1 MFFVNNLINFYVRR
15 NNTSNQTSVLD
26 NVFSGFPNLFASQ
39 ERNASNQNQ
48 RIYKQTPKPTNY
60 YSPYPPIAQTNLRNQ
75 GQKPNQCFHSDS
87 TLGSIFSGNLFFP
100 PKIVKLSQ
108 NELRTNSWNPNLYS
122 EDQLYRFKV

>member
-1 MFFVNNLINFYVRR
+1 MSR
-15 NNTSNQTSVLD
+15 NNTSNQNSVLD

-48 RIYKQTPKPTNY
+48 RINQQAPKPTNY
-60 YSPYPPIAQTNLRNQ
+60 YPPHTPIAQTNLRNQ
-75 GQKPNQCFHSDS
+75 SQNHNPCFHRES

-108 NELRTNSWNPNLYS
+108 NELITNLWNPNLYL
-122 EDQLYRFKV
+122 ENQLYRFKV